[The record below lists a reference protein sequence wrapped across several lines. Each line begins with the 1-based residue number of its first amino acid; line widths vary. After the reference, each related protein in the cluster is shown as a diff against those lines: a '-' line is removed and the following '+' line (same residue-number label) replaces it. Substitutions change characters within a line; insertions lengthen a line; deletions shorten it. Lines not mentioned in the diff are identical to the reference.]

1 MDLDL
6 IMGQW
11 QKDCI
16 IDPYKLDDTSRHTP
30 MLHAKYLHL
39 LSKAKLR
46 HRSFQ
51 LDQKK
56 LLLQKWKYYNGKMCE
71 DEIKATGWDLDPFNG
86 IKVLKGEMDLYYDS
100 DPEIQQSEE
109 TIAYYKMMIDTLTDI
124 VDSLKWRHQ
133 TIGNMIKWKQFE
145 AGG

>member
-1 MDLDL
+1 MDIDL
-6 IMGQW
+6 IMEQW
-11 QKDCI
+11 KTDCV
-16 IDPYKLDDTSRHTP
+16 IDPYKLDDTSRNTP

-46 HRSFQ
+46 YKNSQ
-51 LDQKK
+51 LQQKT
-56 LLLQKWKYYNGKMCE
+56 LLLKKWKYYNGKM
-71 DEIKATGWDLDPFNG
+71 DQKEIVATGWDLDPLSG
-86 IKVLKGEMDLYYDS
+86 LKVLKGDMDLYYDS
-100 DPEIQQSEE
+100 DKEIQESEAD
-109 TIAYYKMMIDTLTDI
+109 IAYYKMMIDTLTDI

>member
-1 MDLDL
+1 MDIDL
-6 IMGQW
+6 IMDQW
-11 QKDCI
+11 KNDCV
-16 IDPYKLDDTSRHTP
+16 IDPYKLDDTSRNTP

-46 HRSFQ
+46 YKNCQ
-51 LDQKK
+51 LQQKT
-56 LLLQKWKYYNGKMCE
+56 LLLKKWKYYNGKM
-71 DEIKATGWDLDPFNG
+71 DEAEIVATGWDLDPLNG
-86 IKVLKGEMDLYYDS
+86 LKVLKGDMDLYYDS
-100 DPEIQQSEE
+100 DKEIQESEGD
-109 TIAYYKMMIDTLTDI
+109 IAYYKMMIDTLTDI